1 MLYTFHSTKHY
12 LPVSTTGKVCVSLKL
27 KLVRA
32 KWMCCV
38 AAIRGLIKGEISKV
52 VPTLS
57 MTFLQAD
64 TGRNNTAL
72 CRTYKQFGFGL
83 GGMESANH
91 LQKFRQDI
99 FAECGVSEDEDLE

>member
-1 MLYTFHSTKHY
+1 
-12 LPVSTTGKVCVSLKL
+12 
-27 KLVRA
+27 
-32 KWMCCV
+32 
-38 AAIRGLIKGEISKV
+38 
-52 VPTLS
+52 